1 MDCQLKIYAL
11 HLLYIGENF
20 RNMHVFIGEC
30 IFYLFYFSW

>member
-20 RNMHVFIGEC
+20 RNLHVLLVSAFLFI
-30 IFYLFYFSW
+30 YFSW

>member
-20 RNMHVFIGEC
+20 RNFLFI
-30 IFYLFYFSW
+30 LFLLIIKM